1 MQPQQY
7 PPQYAQQP
15 PAGMPAM
22 YNPGSST
29 PVLPG
34 FTAPAVGGGIG
45 PSMAEL
51 SGRACIFLPKR
62 IERNV
67 ASDFEPGKTSDMVT
81 FDLVVLDGPLPFMF
95 GAAPR
100 AKIPRLHPTHQLSTL
115 PALFKGQMARGVN
128 VTRALGDVI
137 DGAVLARVVQ
147 GVGTK
152 GSPPWNLAELDP
164 NDPANAVANQLRS
177 VWAQFYANPPEP
189 MELAQQ
195 VVQHPSQMQHPAMG
209 VGPQG
214 QYLAPAQQYP
224 PQQGGPVEQYD
235 NPSAGYMQQHPQ
247 QQGGPVAGINLLGQ
261 YIAPAQPA
269 ESVPA
274 GWDAGVWAQL
284 SPQQKAGI
292 LGGPAAPMPAY

>member
-7 PPQYAQQP
+7 PPQYAQQQP

-51 SGRACIFLPKR
+51 AGRACIFLPKR

-67 ASDFEPGKTSDMVT
+67 ASDFEPGKTSDVVT
-81 FDLVVLDGPLPFMF
+81 FDLVVLDGPLPFAF

-100 AKIPRLHPTHQLSTL
+100 AKIPRPYPTHQHATL

-128 VTRALGDVI
+128 VTRALESVI

-164 NDPANAVANQLRS
+164 NDPANTVANQLRG

-189 MELAQQ
+189 VELAQQ
-195 VVQHPSQMQHPAMG
+195 VVQHPAMG

-214 QYLAPAQQYP
+214 QYLAPAQQQYP
-224 PQQGGPVEQYD
+224 PQQGGPVEQYN
-235 NPSAGYMQQHPQ
+235 NPSAGYMQQ
-247 QQGGPVAGINLLGQ
+247 
-261 YIAPAQPA
+261 QPA
-269 ESVPA
+269 EPVPA
-274 GWDAGVWAQL
+274 GWTPELWSTL
-284 SPQQKAGI
+284 SPQQKAVV